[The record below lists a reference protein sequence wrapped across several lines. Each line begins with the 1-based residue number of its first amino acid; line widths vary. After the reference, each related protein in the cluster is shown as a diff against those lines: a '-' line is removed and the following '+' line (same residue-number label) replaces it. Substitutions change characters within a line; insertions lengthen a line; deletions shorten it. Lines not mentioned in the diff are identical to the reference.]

1 MDGEAAK
8 CARRTPIIHRLRCS
22 ISKKVA
28 LSTTQFPSSLLR
40 LFSSP
45 SPHPTHTTHQ
55 DEYASLLEKY
65 QRLKERRIEEVEAL
79 LEEHDAK
86 VDANVDAAAR
96 LAEHWKAEAARQVAR
111 AAGAAAT
118 REELGKSYEA
128 LAAARS
134 HAHELEA
141 RALASDEEAAELRRE
156 LAAARLALEA
166 RPRADKGCQAS
177 LMPPQEPPRMQQQ
190 QQMPHQMQM
199 PQQQQQGGGF
209 FTNQNRGLAAAWCP
223 EGDVASSALYLPPPQ
238 HQQRRQQQNAPAAA
252 APGAAAP
259 PAPQQQPQPHQ
270 ELTAALGL
278 VTAPGRSRPGAT
290 LYFHAATGLRFEAA
304 PSGGGGG
311 ASGRPEEVLYTP
323 IELGALAGS
332 LPVYMRQEVALSA
345 RDWPAF
351 YGKVLQAVGA
361 GAKAAARAKAAAQQG

>member
-128 LAAARS
+128 LAAAKFNDFLR
-134 HAHELEA
+134 AWNLWRN
-141 RALASDEEAAELRRE
+141 RALRQLADE
-156 LAAARLALEA
+156 
-166 RPRADKGCQAS
+166 K
-177 LMPPQEPPRMQQQ
+177 
-190 QQMPHQMQM
+190 
-199 PQQQQQGGGF
+199 
-209 FTNQNRGLAAAWCP
+209 
-223 EGDVASSALYLPPPQ
+223 
-238 HQQRRQQQNAPAAA
+238 
-252 APGAAAP
+252 
-259 PAPQQQPQPHQ
+259 
-270 ELTAALGL
+270 
-278 VTAPGRSRPGAT
+278 
-290 LYFHAATGLRFEAA
+290 
-304 PSGGGGG
+304 
-311 ASGRPEEVLYTP
+311 
-323 IELGALAGS
+323 
-332 LPVYMRQEVALSA
+332 
-345 RDWPAF
+345 
-351 YGKVLQAVGA
+351 
-361 GAKAAARAKAAAQQG
+361 KA

>member
-1 MDGEAAK
+1 MDFFSLDFE
-8 CARRTPIIHRLRCS
+8 CRSFFSRRTRCLLTS
-22 ISKKVA
+22 FFD
-28 LSTTQFPSSLLR
+28 LNTHQPS
-40 LFSSP
+40 
-45 SPHPTHTTHQ
+45 Q

-96 LAEHWKAEAARQVAR
+96 LAEHWKAEAARQGAR

-118 REELGKSYEA
+118 REELGKTYEA

-141 RALASDEEAAELRRE
+141 RALSAAEEAAELRRE

-177 LMPPQEPPRMQQQ
+177 LLLAPPPEQQMHMHPQ
-190 QQMPHQMQM
+190 QQMP
-199 PQQQQQGGGF
+199 PQQQGF
-209 FTNQNRGLAAAWCP
+209 FHNNNHQQQQRGLAAAWCP

-238 HQQRRQQQNAPAAA
+238 QHQQRRQQQQANATAGPA
-252 APGAAAP
+252 PVAP
-259 PAPQQQPQPHQ
+259 PVPQQQQ
-270 ELTAALGL
+270 ELALGL

-304 PSGGGGG
+304 PAGGGPGG
-311 ASGRPEEVLYTP
+311 AAEVLYTP
-323 IELGALAGS
+323 IELGALAAS

-361 GAKAAARAKAAAQQG
+361 GAKAAAGAQ

>member
-1 MDGEAAK
+1 MHADASNNPTWIFLS
-8 CARRTPIIHRLRCS
+8 RFRMSLSRCS
-22 ISKKVA
+22 NDSMA
-28 LSTTQFPSSLLR
+28 LNLSHNLNHRQ
-40 LFSSP
+40 
-45 SPHPTHTTHQ
+45 PHPSQ

-96 LAEHWKAEAARQVAR
+96 LAEHWKAEAARQGAR

-118 REELGKSYEA
+118 REELGKTYEA

-141 RALASDEEAAELRRE
+141 RALSAAEEAAELRRE
-156 LAAARLALEA
+156 LAAAQLALEA
-166 RPRADKGCQAS
+166 RPTADKGCQAS
-177 LMPPQEPPRMQQQ
+177 LLAPPPPEQQHM
-190 QQMPHQMQM
+190 QQMPHQQM
-199 PQQQQQGGGF
+199 PQQQGF
-209 FTNQNRGLAAAWCP
+209 FHNQQQQHRGLAAAWCP

-238 HQQRRQQQNAPAAA
+238 QHQQRRQQQQVNAAA
-252 APGAAAP
+252 AAGPAVAP
-259 PAPQQQPQPHQ
+259 VPQQQQ
-270 ELTAALGL
+270 ELALGL

-304 PSGGGGG
+304 PAGGPGG
-311 ASGRPEEVLYTP
+311 AAAEVLYTP
-323 IELGALAGS
+323 IELGALATS

-361 GAKAAARAKAAAQQG
+361 GAKAAARAKAAAAQ

>member
-1 MDGEAAK
+1 MSLSL
-8 CARRTPIIHRLRCS
+8 ARSLNDS
-22 ISKKVA
+22 IPFLHAHS
-28 LSTTQFPSSLLR
+28 PSSLYL
-40 LFSSP
+40 SP
-45 SPHPTHTTHQ
+45 QRPPQ

-79 LEEHDAK
+79 LDEHDAK

-96 LAEHWKAEAARQVAR
+96 LAEHWKAEAARQGAR

-118 REELGKSYEA
+118 REELSKTYEA

-141 RALASDEEAAELRRE
+141 RALASAEEAAELRRE
-156 LAAARLALEA
+156 LAAAKLALEA

-177 LMPPQEPPRMQQQ
+177 LLPSEPPMQV
-190 QQMPHQMQM
+190 QMQM
-199 PQQQQQGGGF
+199 PHPQQHQQGYYN
-209 FTNQNRGLAAAWCP
+209 NQHQHRGVAAAWCP
-223 EGDVASSALYLPPPQ
+223 EGEVASSALYLPPPHQ
-238 HQQRRQQQNAPAAA
+238 QQQQRRQQQNAAAGPGPALVPVA
-252 APGAAAP
+252 
-259 PAPQQQPQPHQ
+259 APQQQNHNQQPHQ

-278 VTAPGRSRPGAT
+278 VTGPGQTRPGAT

-304 PSGGGGG
+304 PGGGG
-311 ASGRPEEVLYTP
+311 EVHYTP
-323 IELGALAGS
+323 IELGTLAAS
-332 LPVYMRQEVALSA
+332 LPVYMRQEVALSQ

-361 GAKAAARAKAAAQQG
+361 GAKAAARARAAVQG